1 MAELF
6 AFFLLFSLYWL
17 CFLDPIEVKGGC
29 DGVHMPKTPDG
40 RSTGEAFV
48 EFETED
54 DAVAALDKN
63 NEHIGRRYIE
73 G

>member
-1 MAELF
+1 
-6 AFFLLFSLYWL
+6 
-17 CFLDPIEVKGGC
+17 
-29 DGVHMPKTPDG
+29 MPKTPDG